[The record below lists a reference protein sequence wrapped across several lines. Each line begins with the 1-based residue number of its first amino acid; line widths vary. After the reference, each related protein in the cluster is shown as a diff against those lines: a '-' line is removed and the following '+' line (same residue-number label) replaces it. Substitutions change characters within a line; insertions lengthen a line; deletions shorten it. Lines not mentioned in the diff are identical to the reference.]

1 MLSHKQLTVFTAIA
15 EHGSITKASESLN
28 LTQPA
33 LSSALSSLESELGV
47 RLFDRIDRKIVLNHN
62 GELLYPK
69 VMQLLE
75 DTAKIQNFFNHEQT
89 LTGSIH
95 IAASNTIGN
104 YILPPLMA
112 SFKEKHPDTQLAL
125 SIGNSERVIE
135 SVVGHQ
141 ADIGFIEAPCL
152 NNQINSFAFA
162 KDQLALFVRHGHPL
176 AKQKIVS
183 VGELKQH
190 PFILREKGSGSRT
203 VVEQILLPLL
213 NYQLNLFLELGSSG
227 AICLATERSDAI
239 GCVLASALQNQKTI
253 HVLNCP
259 EIRLERDFFVVQ
271 NRRAHISE
279 LTEEW
284 LDWVINK

>member
-162 KDQLALFVRHGHPL
+162 KDQLALFERCP
-176 AKQKIVS
+176 K
-183 VGELKQH
+183 
-190 PFILREKGSGSRT
+190 FEKYFRIITENGMISSQQR
-203 VVEQILLPLL
+203 LLD
-213 NYQLNLFLELGSSG
+213 NLSLP
-227 AICLATERSDAI
+227 ATDRYK
-239 GCVLASALQNQKTI
+239 N
-253 HVLNCP
+253 
-259 EIRLERDFFVVQ
+259 F
-271 NRRAHISE
+271 
-279 LTEEW
+279 
-284 LDWVINK
+284 INKYPLFMQRIPQTQIAAYLGITPEFLSKIRSQISKS